1 MHPRMNV
8 HMKVLMIPVPEKF
21 NTFNT
26 FNTFTT
32 FDHVASGSLLPAPR
46 GEGLGMRG

>member
-1 MHPRMNV
+1 
-8 HMKVLMIPVPEKF
+8 MKVLMIPVPEKF

>member
-1 MHPRMNV
+1 
-8 HMKVLMIPVPEKF
+8 LMIPVPEKF

-32 FDHVASGSLLPAPR
+32 FDPLPPASAMSTPPPASR
-46 GEGLGMRG
+46 RRDGN

>member
-26 FNTFTT
+26 FNTF
-32 FDHVASGSLLPAPR
+32 DHVASGSLLPAPR